1 MATAAPSSKK
11 EAVPVSDSKK
21 EGVSAPGSKEV
32 RVAVPARIYCN
43 LLLKI

>member
-21 EGVSAPGSKEV
+21 EGVAAPGSKEV